1 MDRLINNESVV
12 VCSVLDAINLDV
24 NELPKLYVFAVLTAD
39 NAIRGRL
46 RGYSQYDEL
55 CRKESSYYR
64 ALNRKFLEFQP
75 VFLNAMTMLLLGGK
89 IEKSNDGKYELTK
102 DGVLMLWDVKDDEE
116 SVVTEVR
123 DAVKHLNRLVEK
135 KDVKQLYKDLKIVL

>member
-89 IEKSNDGKYELTK
+89 IEKSNEANMSLQKMAY
-102 DGVLMLWDVKDDEE
+102 
-116 SVVTEVR
+116 
-123 DAVKHLNRLVEK
+123 
-135 KDVKQLYKDLKIVL
+135 